1 MPDLHKSQNFIRNI
15 PQKLP
20 SLPERNRLSNRRD
33 ISQPNDREMEELQQ
47 PGQPGNPRQDWKLA
61 NQQRV
66 RFLGQHDCPIQPV
79 GPISPGRTLHN
90 GKMIH
95 HLS

>member
-47 PGQPGNPRQDWKLA
+47 PGQPGNP
-61 NQQRV
+61 
-66 RFLGQHDCPIQPV
+66 
-79 GPISPGRTLHN
+79 
-90 GKMIH
+90 
-95 HLS
+95 

>member
-1 MPDLHKSQNFIRNI
+1 MPGLHKSQNFIRNI

-47 PGQPGNPRQDWKLA
+47 PGQPGNP
-61 NQQRV
+61 
-66 RFLGQHDCPIQPV
+66 
-79 GPISPGRTLHN
+79 
-90 GKMIH
+90 
-95 HLS
+95 